1 MSSHYVVVYDSD
13 SDTSRRRVRSAIRAF
28 GGWKQYSVFE
38 CVLTPTMYAELTD
51 QLQEIIADSDGVTRI
66 RFYKLSHGTDD
77 ISTLPENDSTGGETG
92 NII

>member
-13 SDTSRRRVRSAIRAF
+13 SDSSRRKVRSAIRAF

-51 QLQEIIADSDGVTRI
+51 QLRDIIAECDGMTRI
-66 RFYKLSHGTDD
+66 RLYKLPHGTSD
-77 ISTLPENDSTGGETG
+77 IATLPDEDSETKSN